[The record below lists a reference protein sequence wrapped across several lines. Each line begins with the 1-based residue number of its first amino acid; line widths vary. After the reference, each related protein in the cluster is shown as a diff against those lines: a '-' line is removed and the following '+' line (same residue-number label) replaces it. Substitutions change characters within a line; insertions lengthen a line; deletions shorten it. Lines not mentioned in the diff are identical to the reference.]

1 MSAIGNNKRTYVVD
15 KDGDVN
21 LLTVEDGM
29 PRRRWVG
36 DSGDVLCLASHPC
49 RFRPATFEEIV
60 VAKLRG
66 LV

>member
-1 MSAIGNNKRTYVVD
+1 MSTIENNNHTYVVD
-15 KDGDVN
+15 EYGDVN
-21 LLTVEDGM
+21 LLTVDDGM

-36 DSGDVLCLASHPC
+36 DSGEVWCLASHPC